1 MNSENSINYLNNIY
15 IEFNLFNNFLKDLEQ
30 KVDNTNGDLNYVSV
44 YDNCIEEI
52 YNTHNEYYTWSNIE
66 KNIDGKFMEYF
77 CENVIINI
85 KRFLRTNFICIDE
98 DLKNIKS
105 RNKKLIDKLKGLM
118 ENIENQENYIYEL
131 EKSIKME
138 KDKNRNASNLIGK
151 INNLVQDN
159 EQLKNKNEHLEM
171 FLRKQQEENNKTKI
185 ELKKMILLD
194 KKYKKNIDI
203 IDDIDKQ
210 HNISS
215 TNFKNNTSTLFH
227 QKERKTIQNK
237 PNYIFSFKKKSNY
250 NRCNYLHTLEKNVMF
265 QNNDIQLSQHNN
277 IYFKK
282 RERKKKYMHII
293 NRNNSILSD
302 IKKDKKKKNYRE
314 KIYSQ
319 YYQNIYSTFDLK
331 NNKATINDYEEYMDA
346 YKTKYHFSDY
356 YNFLKRKKDKIKQCE
371 SNLTEINTYNSIDWN
386 SSISDNTTNAANTK
400 KYIMDT
406 HKNIN
411 SSTEHSESSYNKNY
425 YMLRDKDCINKNIN
439 ENLQKE
445 YNYKNE
451 NKGLNYFSETYNPYI
466 YKRTLMSFPN
476 KKLLFDIRKKLRI
489 NQTHL
494 INSRIKKILHNM
506 IKKKK
511 KKKIK
516 TLLYLQKG
524 DTPIN
529 TSSESNQLFAIH
541 TMTIEDFRCT
551 INNFYECIKKDI
563 KIIIENDAKLN
574 LDPFS
579 NYFKRIIKD
588 IHDEKNILKK
598 KKIDKITRKYLRRI
612 DSYRLREK
620 DFFYSIPNTEN
631 KNNKKANLSYN
642 KYSSFD
648 LRSILKNNYEEQNFS
663 SDNDEPFSF
672 SFYTKRH
679 KRMVDKLKDLKNN
692 ISFFKFYDLID
703 FPNKQ

>member
-1 MNSENSINYLNNIY
+1 MSSENSINYLDNIY
-15 IEFNLFNNFLKDLEQ
+15 REFNLFNNFLKDLEQ

-44 YDNCIEEI
+44 YDNCIDEI

-98 DLKNIKS
+98 NLKNVKS

-131 EKSIKME
+131 EKAVKLE
-138 KDKNRNASNLIGK
+138 KDKNRNTSNLIEK
-151 INNLVQDN
+151 INNLVNDN
-159 EQLKNKNEHLEM
+159 DQLKNKNEHLEM
-171 FLRKQQEENNKTKI
+171 FLWKQQEENNKTKI
-185 ELKKMILLD
+185 ELKKMMFLE
-194 KKYKKNIDI
+194 KKYKKEVNI

-210 HNISS
+210 NNISS
-215 TNFKNNTSTLFH
+215 TNLKNMS
-227 QKERKTIQNK
+227 
-237 PNYIFSFKKKSNY
+237 NYVLPSKKKNNY
-250 NRCNYLHTLEKNVMF
+250 NRRNNLHTLAKNVMI
-265 QNNDIQLSQHNN
+265 QNIDIQFPHHNN
-277 IYFKK
+277 IYFRK
-282 RERKKKYMHII
+282 RERKKKYVYII
-293 NRNNSILSD
+293 NRNNSSSSD

-319 YYQNIYSTFDLK
+319 DYQNIYSTFDLK
-331 NNKATINDYEEYMDA
+331 NIKATKDDYEEYMNA

-356 YNFLKRKKDKIKQCE
+356 YNFLKRKKNKIKQCE
-371 SNLTEINTYNSIDWN
+371 SNITEFNTYNSIDF
-386 SSISDNTTNAANTK
+386 SDSISDNNTDASNTK

-411 SSTEHSESSYNKNY
+411 SSTENSEISYNNSD
-425 YMLRDKDCINKNIN
+425 YMLKDKDCINKNIN
-439 ENLQKE
+439 EKLQKE

-451 NKGLNYFSETYNPYI
+451 NKELNYLSETHDPYI
-466 YKRTLMSFPN
+466 YKRTRMSFPN
-476 KKLLFDIRKKLRI
+476 KKLLSDIRKKLRI

-524 DTPIN
+524 DTSIDV
-529 TSSESNQLFAIH
+529 TSESNQSFAIH

-563 KIIIENDAKLN
+563 KIIIEKDAKLN

-579 NYFKRIIKD
+579 NYFKKIIKE
-588 IHDEKNILKK
+588 IHDEHHILKK

-631 KNNKKANLSYN
+631 NNNKKKHLSYN
-642 KYSSFD
+642 KYDSFD
-648 LRSILKNNYEEQNFS
+648 LRKVLKNNYEEQNFS

-672 SFYTKRH
+672 SFYAKRH
-679 KRMVDKLKDLKNN
+679 QRMIDKLKDLKNN